1 MALIS
6 SYLTSRARSFF
17 CAGAGIV
24 RLVRDEKNARIHLLA
39 TLVAIVAGY
48 RLDLTALEW
57 ALIVLCIAA
66 VWAAEAMNSAIERI
80 ADVVSPEQHPMIGA
94 AKDLAA
100 GGVLVVAVG
109 ALVVGLIVL
118 FSHLAL

>member
-1 MALIS
+1 MTLI
-6 SYLTSRARSFF
+6 SYLTTRARSFF

-24 RLVRDEKNARIHLLA
+24 RLVREERNARIHLLA
-39 TLVAIVAGY
+39 TLVVVAAGCG
-48 RLDLTALEW
+48 LHLSAVEW
-57 ALIVLCIAA
+57 ALIVLAIVA

-80 ADVVSPEQHPMIGA
+80 ADVVSPGHHPMIGA

-109 ALVVGLIVL
+109 AFVVGMIVL
-118 FSHLAL
+118 FSHVLP